1 MCYRSLAFSS
11 LLLLTFY
18 DCSASPGITGTLF
31 PLFSNHGT
39 WARRTHW
46 KPSPAFFFFLFTPI
60 WSRKKQKKKKHSHR
74 NRKEKQLCVGRW
86 KLIEPKLWAA
96 KVSNRFHAGRPR
108 SFLFSYYYYYFFFF
122 ILSFECV
129 FVCIN
134 SSLWCPT
141 GPDHLTLPRKSPLFS
156 FTPYRRPTGWR
167 EVTTQKGRIKKLKG
181 SRWTFCVWW
190 ELIAVDR
197 RNQFGFGWIFRIEI
211 QWVNRVRC
219 QMLTI
224 LIRVY

>member
-18 DCSASPGITGTLF
+18 DCSASPGITGTSFLY
-31 PLFSNHGT
+31 
-39 WARRTHW
+39 
-46 KPSPAFFFFLFTPI
+46 SPITGLGHAGPIENQVPRSSSFLFTPI
-60 WSRKKQKKKKHSHR
+60 WSRKKHKTHPHR

-108 SFLFSYYYYYFFFF
+108 SFLFSYYFYYFFFF

-181 SRWTFCVWW
+181 SRWTFCVLW

-224 LIRVY
+224 LIRVF